1 MLCRQRFCQPPEK
14 ARELTEGRRLQVL
27 NACIWRNVEYFDRDN
42 RARVDPPCHHMDR
55 CAERCRSL
63 IDREM
68 RRNPARIVRR
78 PRVKIIR
85 AETEGIENS
94 RRYNDRC
101 DERYKPS
108 ISQDICVD
116 CFKVC
121 KRLGDTD

>member
-14 ARELTEGRRLQVL
+14 ARKLTEGRRLHVL
-27 NACIWRNVEYFDRDN
+27 NPCIRPQLWSAGVGGNAKFS
-42 RARVDPPCHHMDR
+42 ARKKSAPVDPPCHHMDR

-85 AETEGIENS
+85 AEAEGIENS

-101 DERYKPS
+101 DERYK
-108 ISQDICVD
+108 
-116 CFKVC
+116 
-121 KRLGDTD
+121 